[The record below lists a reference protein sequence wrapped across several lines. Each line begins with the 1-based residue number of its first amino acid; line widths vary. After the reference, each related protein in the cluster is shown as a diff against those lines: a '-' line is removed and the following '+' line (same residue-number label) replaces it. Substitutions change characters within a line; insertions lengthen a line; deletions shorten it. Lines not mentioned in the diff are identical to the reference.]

1 MAHSRGCPKGLVF
14 TAFGA
19 GILLALCFP
28 VKMMLFILAVLLVVL
43 GIIAC
48 QR

>member
-1 MAHSRGCPKGLVF
+1 MVQWRGCHKGLVF

-28 VKMMLFILAVLLVVL
+28 VKIMLFILAVMLVIL
-43 GIIAC
+43 GLIAC